1 MLKLGALLTHLENAY
16 AMNSAKKIINN
27 PNACAD
33 ELLEGLVLAY
43 DGKARKVGKRSIVM
57 NDLRPD
63 APALLVGGGAGH
75 EPIYHGLVGVNMADG
90 AACGDIF
97 AAPPPDIV
105 LEATQAV
112 NRGKGVLYLYGNY
125 AGDVLN
131 FDIGAELAAD
141 EGIEIRTVL
150 IHDDVPSAPP
160 SEKHKR
166 RGVGGLV
173 PIVKLAGAAAA
184 TVDSLDELE
193 RIARKAVANTRSVGV
208 STKPGSIPA
217 TGEPTFELADDVI
230 GLGMGI
236 HGEKGVALIPM
247 CTADELAPK
256 MLDIL
261 FADDLELNAGDEIV
275 FFVNSLGST
284 HMMELLILLRSARPI
299 LEAKGLKVHH
309 TMLGDIV
316 TCQEM
321 AGVSFSITKLD
332 DELKKLWDMPCSS
345 VGYTKL

>member
-1 MLKLGALLTHLENAY
+1 MSQNP
-16 AMNSAKKIINN
+16 AKKIIND
-27 PNACAD
+27 PLKCAD
-33 ELLEGLVLAY
+33 ELLDGLVLAY
-43 DGKARKVGKRSIVM
+43 DGKARKVGTRSIVM

-75 EPIYHGLVGVNMADG
+75 EPIYHGLVGKGMADG

-125 AGDVLN
+125 AGDIMN
-131 FDIGAELAAD
+131 FDIGAELAAE
-141 EGIEIRTVL
+141 EGITVKTV
-150 IHDDVPSAPP
+150 IIADDVCSAPP
-160 SEKHKR
+160 SQKNNR
-166 RGVGGLV
+166 RGVAGLV
-173 PIVKLAGAAAA
+173 PIVKLAGAAA
-184 TVDSLDELE
+184 TQVDTLDELA
-193 RIARKAVANTRSVGV
+193 RIAQKACDNTRSVGV

-217 TGEPTFELADDVI
+217 TGAPTFELAEDVI

-247 CTADELAPK
+247 CAANELAPK
-256 MLDIL
+256 MLDLI
-261 FADDLELNAGDEIV
+261 FADDLPLNAGDEIV

-284 HMMELLILLRSARPI
+284 HMMELLILLKAARPI
-299 LEAKGLKVHH
+299 LEKRGLKIHQTIV
-309 TMLGDIV
+309 DNIV

-332 DELKKLWDMPCSS
+332 AELKMLWDLPCES

>member
-1 MLKLGALLTHLENAY
+1 MSKNT
-16 AMNSAKKIINN
+16 AKKIYND
-27 PNACAD
+27 PLKCAD
-33 ELLEGLVLAY
+33 DLLDGLVIAY
-43 DGKARKVGKRSIVM
+43 DGKARKVGARSIVM
-57 NDLRPD
+57 NELRPN

-75 EPIYHGLVGVNMADG
+75 EPIYHGLVGKGMADG

-125 AGDVLN
+125 AGDVMN
-131 FDIGAELAAD
+131 FDIGAELAAE
-141 EGIEIRTVL
+141 EGIEIRTVV
-150 IHDDVPSAPP
+150 IADDVASAPRDM
-160 SEKHKR
+160 KHNR
-166 RGVGGLV
+166 RGVAGLV
-173 PIVKLAGAAAA
+173 PIVKIAGAAA
-184 TVDSLDELE
+184 TRVDTLDELV
-193 RIARKAVANTRSVGV
+193 RIAQKACDNTRSVGV

-217 TGEPTFELADDVI
+217 TGAPTFELADDVI

-256 MLDIL
+256 MLDVI
-261 FADDLELNAGDEIV
+261 FGDDLELNAGDEIV

-284 HMMELLILLRSARPI
+284 HMMELLILLKSAKPL
-299 LEAKGLKVHH
+299 LEARGLKVHQ
-309 TMLGDIV
+309 TIVASIV

-332 DELKKLWDMPCSS
+332 AELKELWDLPCES

>member
-1 MLKLGALLTHLENAY
+1 MS
-16 AMNSAKKIINN
+16 NSAKKIINN
-27 PNACAD
+27 PLKCAD
-33 ELLEGLVLAY
+33 ELFEGLVMAY

-63 APALLVGGGAGH
+63 APALLIGGGAGH
-75 EPIYHGLVGVNMADG
+75 EPIYHGLVGHNMADG
-90 AACGDIF
+90 AAVGDIF
-97 AAPPPDIV
+97 AAPPPDLV

-125 AGDVLN
+125 AGDIMN
-131 FDIGAELAAD
+131 FDIGAELAEE
-141 EGIEIRTVL
+141 EGIQVKTV
-150 IHDDVPSAPP
+150 IINDDVPSAPP
-160 SEKHKR
+160 TEKEKR

-173 PIVKLAGAAAA
+173 PVVKIAGAAAA
-184 TVDSLDELE
+184 TVDTLDELA
-193 RIARKAVANTRSVGV
+193 RIAQKAVDMTRSVGV
-208 STKPGSIPA
+208 ATKPGSIPA
-217 TGEPTFELADDVI
+217 TGAPTFELADDVI

-236 HGEKGVALIPM
+236 HGEKGVGLIPM

-261 FADDLELNAGDEIV
+261 FADDLPLNSGDEIV

-284 HMMELLILLRSARPI
+284 HMMELLILLRAAKPI
-299 LEAKGLKVHH
+299 LEARGLKVHQ
-309 TMLGDIV
+309 TIVDSIV

-321 AGVSFSITKLD
+321 AGVSFSVTKLD
-332 DELKKLWDMPCSS
+332 AELKKLWDMPCSS